1 MGKASGGADRK
12 SRPVDVSGEQVSL
25 VVKQLPLVLAANLA
39 NPVLVVLALAP
50 AVPISHAVLWAGLL
64 IGLTG
69 IRFVQLK
76 WLGGGPAMRLSPG
89 HMVYR
94 LATASGVS
102 GLIWGVGLVLLMP
115 EPLIY
120 RVFIAFVLGGMAAGS
135 VATLSPLMPVVTA
148 FLLPCMLPLVFRLA
162 LEGSPVYLGMAALG
176 LFFTGGLWTA
186 AWKLNRWIREMLV
199 LKLDKIQL
207 ADELSSVLN
216 TLERQVEQRT
226 ADLRIARDEAD
237 RASQAKTRFLA
248 AASHDMGQPFQAM
261 RLFIDLLDKRLA
273 GTPDH
278 ELVGNL
284 MKAHRSGE
292 RMLAG
297 LLDLSRL
304 ETGAV
309 QVRPESFAVDEL
321 LEGLGDE
328 FRPLAGNRG
337 LALTVRRCGGMIVS
351 DPVLLHQIVANLLAN
366 AVRYTAG
373 GRILL
378 ACRRRGKHI
387 RIEVWDTG
395 IGIPG
400 DRLDDIFEEFRR
412 IDQMEQTDFRGV
424 GLGLSIVRR
433 TAALLD
439 HPVSVCSR
447 PDHGSMFAIMVPMAA
462 AEASKPPPQPSG
474 AADSR

>member
-1 MGKASGGADRK
+1 MGKASGGTDRNGQ
-12 SRPVDVSGEQVSL
+12 PFDVRREQVSL
-25 VVKQLPLVLAANLA
+25 VVKQLPLVLFANLA
-39 NPVLVVLALAP
+39 NPVLVVLVLSP
-50 AVPISHAVLWAGLL
+50 AVRPGHAILWAGLL

-69 IRFVQLK
+69 LRFAQLN
-76 WLGGGPAMRLSPG
+76 WLGRDAAVRLEPDR
-89 HMVYR
+89 MVPR
-94 LATASGVS
+94 LALASGVS
-102 GLIWGVGLVLLMP
+102 GFIWGFGLVLLMP

-120 RVFIAFVLGGMAAGS
+120 RMFVAFVLGGMAAGA

-148 FLLPCMLPLVFRLA
+148 FLLPCMLPLVVRLA
-162 LEGSPVYLGMAALG
+162 VEGSNVNLGMAALG
-176 LFFTGGLWTA
+176 LVFTCGLWTA
-186 AWKLNRWIREMLV
+186 AWKLNRWIREML
-199 LKLDKIQL
+199 LLRLDKVHL
-207 ADELSSVLN
+207 ADELSSVLG

-237 RASQAKTRFLA
+237 RANQAKTRFLA

-261 RLFIDLLDKRLA
+261 RLFIDLLDKRFA

-278 ELVGNL
+278 ELVRNL
-284 MKAHRSGE
+284 MKAHQSGE

-304 ETGAV
+304 ESGAV
-309 QVRPESFAVDEL
+309 QARPASFALDEL
-321 LEGLGDE
+321 LERLGDE

-337 LALTVRRCGGMIVS
+337 LTLTVRRCDGAILS
-351 DPVLLHQIVANLLAN
+351 DPVLLHQIIANLLAN
-366 AVRYTAG
+366 AVRYTAE

-378 ACRRRGKHI
+378 ACRRRGGHI

-395 IGIPG
+395 IGIPA
-400 DRLDDIFEEFRR
+400 DRLEDIFEEFRR
-412 IDQMEQTDFRGV
+412 IDQMEQADFRGV

-447 PDHGSMFAIMVPMAA
+447 PDHGSMFAITVPMDM
-462 AEASKPPPQPSG
+462 AEVPKPPP
-474 AADSR
+474 